1 MWQPGI
7 GPAKVV
13 LMLLVLGLWWLP
25 GSFAKHLARGI
36 VVCFAFA
43 MVVTPGDLFSP
54 LIVGIALSAAF
65 VGGVLSSPSIRTS
78 GEVRRVKPAK

>member
-13 LMLLVLGLWWLP
+13 LMLLVLCLLWLP
-25 GSFAKHLARGI
+25 GSFANHLARGI

-54 LIVGIALSAAF
+54 LIVGIPLSVAF
-65 VGGVLSSPSIRTS
+65 VGGVLFAPGIRSTAK
-78 GEVRRVKPAK
+78 ERRTEPGK